1 MFLIDEYRRVMPG
14 IDIHHRF
21 QTQVIDSSKESNE
34 EDTEFGMQSLLDY
47 FEKNYTKD
55 IRTIHQDII
64 VALDGFKGRNAY
76 RDDITMLTCRVE

>member
-1 MFLIDEYRRVMPG
+1 
-14 IDIHHRF
+14 
-21 QTQVIDSSKESNE
+21 
-34 EDTEFGMQSLLDY
+34 MQSLLDY